1 LSPAGRFSR
10 KTGGG
15 LPEPFIFYTQQQLIA
30 LTGRR
35 ARNLSQLLEHLRTV
49 TGSSIFYHTHYLYL
63 TQHFVE
69 PKFYNEFA
77 DWVSTALQE
86 RGLAERIGAIDLRS
100 ASSLREIRSRII
112 AEIER
117 HFAENPGPQRDCPP
131 GDEFQFCEARSFI
144 VPNGIVA
151 RNVPEFFEKLQYVS
165 NACLHFHF
173 FEARLR
179 LDRPTNDF
187 SIWLSACG
195 ETRLAGAIDNLDPYV
210 VSLDELKTQIRK
222 IGRRQVRQLA

>member
-1 LSPAGRFSR
+1 MS
-10 KTGGG
+10 
-15 LPEPFIFYTQQQLIA
+15 EPFVFYTQQQLVS

-35 ARNLSQLLEHLRTV
+35 ARNLSQLLEHLQTV
-49 TGSSIFYHTHYLYL
+49 TGASIFYHTHYLYL

-77 DWVSTALQE
+77 EWVSTALQE
-86 RGLAERIGAIDLRS
+86 RRLAERIGAIDLLS
-100 ASSLREIRSRII
+100 ASSLRWIRERII

-117 HFAENPGPQRDCPP
+117 HFQENPGPQRDCPP
-131 GDEFQFCEARSFI
+131 GDEFQFCAVRSFI
-144 VPNGIVA
+144 APNGIIA
-151 RNVPEFFEKLQYVS
+151 ETVPDFFDRLQNVS

-187 SIWLSACG
+187 SVWLNARG
-195 ETRLAGAIDNLDPYV
+195 EKRLARAIDSLDPYA
-210 VSLDELKTQIRK
+210 VSLDELKNQIRK
-222 IGRRQVRQLA
+222 VGRRYPRRIA

>member
-1 LSPAGRFSR
+1 MSG
-10 KTGGG
+10 
-15 LPEPFIFYTQQQLIA
+15 PFVFYTQQQLVS

-35 ARNLSQLLEHLRTV
+35 ARNLSELLGHLRDV

-63 TQHFVE
+63 TQHFVQ
-69 PKFYNEFA
+69 PKFHNEFA
-77 DWVSTALQE
+77 EWISTALQE
-86 RGLAERIGAIDLRS
+86 RRLAERIGAIDLLS
-100 ASSLREIRSRII
+100 VSSLREIRERII
-112 AEIER
+112 GEIER
-117 HFAENPGPQRDCPP
+117 QFLEDPGPQRDCPP

-151 RNVPEFFEKLQYVS
+151 RSVPEFFEKLQYVS

-187 SIWLSACG
+187 SVWLAARG
-195 ETRLAGAIDNLDPYV
+195 ENRLARAIDSLDPYV
-210 VSLDELKTQIRK
+210 VSLDALKVQIRR
-222 IGRRQVRQLA
+222 IGRRQVRKSA

>member
-1 LSPAGRFSR
+1 MS
-10 KTGGG
+10 
-15 LPEPFIFYTQQQLIA
+15 EPFVFYTQQQLIA

-35 ARNLSQLLEHLRTV
+35 ARDLSQLLEHLKTI
-49 TGSSIFYHTHYLYL
+49 TGASIFYHTHYLYL
-63 TQHFVE
+63 TQHFVK

-77 DWVSTALQE
+77 EWILKALQE
-86 RGLAERIGAIDLRS
+86 RRLAERIGAIDLLS
-100 ASSLREIRSRII
+100 ASSLREIRERII

-117 HFAENPGPQRDCPP
+117 HFKENSGPQRDCPP

-144 VPNGIVA
+144 APNGIVA
-151 RNVPEFFEKLQYVS
+151 ENVPEFFEKLQYVS

-179 LDRPTNDF
+179 LERPTNDF
-187 SIWLSACG
+187 SFWLNERG
-195 ETRLAGAIDNLDPYV
+195 EKRLARAIDNLNPYD

-222 IGRRQVRQLA
+222 IGRRYVRKVA

>member
-1 LSPAGRFSR
+1 M
-10 KTGGG
+10 T
-15 LPEPFIFYTQQQLIA
+15 EPFVFYTQQQLVS

-49 TGSSIFYHTHYLYL
+49 TGACIFYHTHYLYL

-69 PKFYNEFA
+69 PKFYNGFA
-77 DWVSTALQE
+77 EWISAALQE
-86 RGLAERIGAIDLRS
+86 RRLAERIGAIDLLS
-100 ASSLREIRSRII
+100 ASSLRWIRERII

-117 HFAENPGPQRDCPP
+117 HFQEDSGPQRECPP

-144 VPNGIVA
+144 APNGIVA
-151 RNVPEFFEKLQYVS
+151 QSVPEFFEKLEYVS

-179 LDRPTNDF
+179 LERSTNDF
-187 SIWLSACG
+187 SVWLAGRG
-195 ETRLAGAIDNLDPYV
+195 EKRLARAIDSLDPYA
-210 VSLDELKTQIRK
+210 VSLVELKGQIRK
-222 IGRRQVRQLA
+222 IGRRQVRNIA